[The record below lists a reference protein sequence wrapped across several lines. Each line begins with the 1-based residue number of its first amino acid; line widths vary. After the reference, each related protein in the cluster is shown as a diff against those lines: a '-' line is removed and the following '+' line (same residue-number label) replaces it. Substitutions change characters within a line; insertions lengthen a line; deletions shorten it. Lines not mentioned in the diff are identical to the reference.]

1 MNKKIKNT
9 IIALICLATTIFA
22 GCKTV
27 LSDENTSQRTLMYAA
42 DGRTCWVLNSEVEQY
57 QKVYWSVHPPV
68 TIYCASGSA
77 VVLAEQVEDYL
88 STGLWFRTEEEARP
102 VTITM
107 DAFTKTNIK
116 PEDLERILSKGLSG
130 YGQAFYDM
138 EQKYGVNSIFAIS
151 VAELES
157 GHGTSSAFRRNNN
170 AFGINSGK
178 KYFNSVE
185 IGIEYF
191 GLLMNKSLYNGKSID
206 RIGSVYC
213 VGGSWAN
220 KVKSLM
226 RTNYNG
232 LGL

>member
-1 MNKKIKNT
+1 
-9 IIALICLATTIFA
+9 
-22 GCKTV
+22 
-27 LSDENTSQRTLMYAA
+27 MYAA
-42 DGRTCWVLNSEVEQY
+42 DGRTCWILNSEVELY
-57 QKVYWSVHPPV
+57 EKVYWSVHPPV
-68 TIYCASGSA
+68 TIYCDSGSID
-77 VVLAEQVEDYL
+77 VLVEQVENYL

-138 EQKYGVNSIFAIS
+138 EQKYGINSIFAIS

-178 KYFNSVE
+178 KYFNGVE

-191 GLLMNKSLYNGKSID
+191 GQLMNKSLYNGKSID